1 MSAGADRICA
11 NLREEGGYPMSSP
24 VHCLIASSK
33 GGVGKSTTAL
43 GLAAVF
49 ARSGRRVLLV
59 DCDVSSRSLE
69 MFSGAADRA
78 LFHLG
83 DLILGRCTP
92 EQALMKPFPELPE
105 LTFCPA
111 PTRMEEPAAAEKFPG
126 GFPEAI
132 ACGCRSL
139 LSDAYDVVLWDTG
152 SGYEIPRA
160 LAPLA
165 EVALVCAEQSPAS
178 IRAASY
184 TASLLSSV
192 GKVRLVICS
201 FDIDAARRNERAGML
216 EMIDRCSLKCAAVIP
231 LDPKMMKA
239 QENGRLPDPR
249 CPAMQAYAN
258 LSRRLEGW
266 DVPLFTGIRRMK
278 RKHAL

>member
-1 MSAGADRICA
+1 M
-11 NLREEGGYPMSSP
+11 NSP

-59 DCDVSSRSLE
+59 DCDAASRSLD
-69 MFSGAADRA
+69 MFAGMADTA

-92 EQALMKPFPELPE
+92 DRVLLTPFPELPQ
-105 LTFCPA
+105 LHFCPA
-111 PTRMEEPAAAEKFPG
+111 PTRLDDAAVHEKFPG

-132 ACGCRSL
+132 AFGCTQL
-139 LSDAYDVVLWDTG
+139 CSDAYDVILWDTG
-152 SGYEIPRA
+152 SGFEIPQA
-160 LAPLA
+160 LAPLSH
-165 EVALVCAEQSPAS
+165 VALVCAEQSPAS

-184 TASLLSSV
+184 TAALLSDV
-192 GKVRLVICS
+192 PKVRLVICS
-201 FDIDAARRNERAGML
+201 FDIAAARRHERAGML
-216 EMIDRCSLKCAAVIP
+216 EMIDRCSLKCAAVVP

-239 QENGRLPDPR
+239 QENGSLPAPKT
-249 CPAMQAYAN
+249 PAMQAYAN
-258 LSRRLEGW
+258 LARRLEGW
-266 DVPLFTGIRRMK
+266 DVPLFTGIRKLK

>member
-1 MSAGADRICA
+1 M
-11 NLREEGGYPMSSP
+11 NSP
-24 VHCLIASSK
+24 LHCLIASSK

-49 ARSGRRVLLV
+49 ARSGKRVLLL

-69 MFSGAADRA
+69 MFSGTADRTV
-78 LFHLG
+78 FHLG
-83 DLILGRCTP
+83 DLILGRCDA
-92 EQALMKPFPELPE
+92 EKVRIIPFSELPD
-105 LTFCPA
+105 LHFCPA
-111 PTRMEEPAAAEKFPG
+111 PTRMEEAEIRERFPG

-132 ACGCRSL
+132 AYGCKAL
-139 LSDAYDVVLWDTG
+139 LSDAYDIILMDTG
-152 SGYEIPRA
+152 SGYEIPQA
-160 LAPLA
+160 LAPLSH
-165 EVALVCAEQSPAS
+165 VALVCAEQSPAS

-184 TASLLSSV
+184 TAALLSSIN
-192 GKVRLVICS
+192 KVRLVICS

-239 QENGRLPDPR
+239 QENGRLPEAKF
-249 CPAMQAYAN
+249 PAMQAYAN
-258 LSRRLEGW
+258 LAKRLEGW
-266 DVPLFTGIRRMK
+266 DVPLFTGIRKMK

>member
-1 MSAGADRICA
+1 M
-11 NLREEGGYPMSSP
+11 NSP

-43 GLAAVF
+43 GLAVVF
-49 ARSGRRVLLV
+49 ARAGRRVLLV

-69 MFSGAADRA
+69 LFSGTADRT

-83 DLILGRCTP
+83 DLLLQRCSP
-92 EQALMKPFPELPE
+92 ADVCIVPFPELPG
-105 LTFCPA
+105 LLLCPA
-111 PTRMEEPAAAEKFPG
+111 PSRLEEADILEKFPG

-132 ACGCRSL
+132 AFGCQAL
-139 LSDAYDVVLWDTG
+139 VSDAYDVILWDTG

-160 LAPLA
+160 LASLA
-165 EVALVCAEQSPAS
+165 HVALVCTEQSPAS
-178 IRAASY
+178 IRAAAY
-184 TASLLSSV
+184 TATLLSDV
-192 GKVRLVICS
+192 PKVRLVICS
-201 FDIDAARRNERAGML
+201 FDIDAAHHRERAGML

-239 QENGRLPDPR
+239 QENGTPPAQKL
-249 CPAMQAYAN
+249 PAMRAYAN
-258 LSRRLEGW
+258 LAKRLEGW
-266 DVPLFTGIRRMK
+266 DVPLFTGIRGMK

>member
-1 MSAGADRICA
+1 
-11 NLREEGGYPMSSP
+11 MSSP

-49 ARSGRRVLLV
+49 ARAGRRVLLV

-69 MFSGAADRA
+69 MFSGTDDKA

-92 EQALMKPFPELPE
+92 EQALLVPFPELPD
-105 LTFCPA
+105 LHFCPA
-111 PTRMEEPAAAEKFPG
+111 PTRLEEAQVLEKFPG
-126 GFPEAI
+126 GYPEAV
-132 ACGCRSL
+132 AYGCSLL

-160 LAPLA
+160 LAPLSK
-165 EVALVCAEQSPAS
+165 VALVCAEQSPAS

-184 TASLLSSV
+184 SASLLSSV
-192 GKVRLVICS
+192 TKVRLVICS
-201 FDIDAARRNERAGML
+201 FDIDAARRNQRAGML
-216 EMIDRCSLKCAAVIP
+216 EMIDRCSLKCAAVVP
-231 LDPKMMKA
+231 LDPKLLKA
-239 QENGRLPDPR
+239 QEKGKLPASG

-258 LSRRLEGW
+258 LARRLEGW
-266 DVPLFTGIRRMK
+266 DVPLFTGIRHMK

>member
-1 MSAGADRICA
+1 MR
-11 NLREEGGYPMSSP
+11 SP

-69 MFSGAADRA
+69 MFSGTSDTS

-83 DLILGRCTP
+83 DVILDRCPP
-92 EQALMKPFPELPE
+92 EKALLTPFPELPG

-111 PTRMEEPAAAEKFPG
+111 PTRMEEAEVLERFPG

-132 ACGCRSL
+132 AYGCRAL
-139 LSDAYDVVLWDTG
+139 CTEEYDVILWDTG

-165 EVALVCAEQSPAS
+165 KVALICAEQSPAS

-184 TASLLSSV
+184 TAALLSDIP
-192 GKVRLVICS
+192 KVRLVICS
-201 FDIDAARRNERAGML
+201 FDIDAARRNERSGML

-239 QENGRLPDPR
+239 QENGRLPEAKF
-249 CPAMQAYAN
+249 PAMQAYAN
-258 LSRRLEGW
+258 LAKRLEGW
-266 DVPLFTGIRRMK
+266 DVPLFTGIRKMK